1 MLAKCYSG
9 AVNGVDA
16 RMVEIGVYST
26 VGTRGKPYR
35 RRDAD
40 GTVIVKGIRK

>member
-16 RMVEIGVYST
+16 RMVEIEVYST
-26 VGTRGKPYR
+26 VGISETLVPLCDRGE
-35 RRDAD
+35 DALC
-40 GTVIVKGIRK
+40 G

>member
-16 RMVEIGVYST
+16 RMVEIEVYST
-26 VGTRGKPYR
+26 VETSLTRVR
-35 RRDAD
+35 
-40 GTVIVKGIRK
+40 VC